1 MSEVSRTGGVVE
13 ISCLEVIRELS
24 NYIDKDVTPELREQ
38 IVAHL
43 PSCTHC
49 SAVYDGLRNT
59 ITLVGDGRS
68 FQLLPGFA
76 QRLRARLTHIS

>member
-1 MSEVSRTGGVVE
+1 VQ

-68 FQLLPGFA
+68 FQFPPGFS
-76 QRLRARLTHIS
+76 QRLRARLTKIS